1 MKLVPLLAVS
11 SLLVASVALAQSQI
25 SPAATK
31 ALPGATSQNLGVS
44 LTSVVQCPATIDV
57 AATNASPPWLAN
69 SVRLNVDT
77 VVLTNQPIETQQ
89 MVCRYKGSGYE
100 WAVMQPIRPTHKSCV
115 ANGKSSFTCTKN

>member
-1 MKLVPLLAVS
+1 MKFFPLLAVLPLLAA
-11 SLLVASVALAQSQI
+11 SLALAQSQV

-31 ALPGATSQNLGVS
+31 AIAGATNQNLGVA

-77 VVLTNQPIETQQ
+77 VTLTNQPIETQQ

-100 WAVMQPIRPTHKSCV
+100 WAVMQPIRPMYKSCV
-115 ANGKSSFTCTKN
+115 ANGKSSFKCTKP